1 LRFDF
6 QSASQKTRTLSFSL
20 SPSLFADNRNRGKRN
35 QKRKNANMLLRNVIR
50 PLERC
55 LGVRLGGGDAL
66 MWQMELKPHATGD
79 FSIAVVQANHSLED
93 QGQVVTS
100 PSATFV
106 GVYDGHGGPEASRFV
121 SSRLFP
127 HLHSKFVIKSF
138 SSRLFL
144 GIGFSRKWNG

>member
-1 LRFDF
+1 
-6 QSASQKTRTLSFSL
+6 
-20 SPSLFADNRNRGKRN
+20 
-35 QKRKNANMLLRNVIR
+35 M
-50 PLERC
+50 
-55 LGVRLGGGDAL
+55 RLGGGDAL
-66 MWQMELKPHATGD
+66 MWQTELKPHATGD